1 MTTYKNVGLIGSS
14 NILVFYSLL
23 DDLILINICKNF
35 KQLLLTKI
43 IKNIKV
49 RKPLDQ
55 DKNRIIN

>member
-23 DDLILINICKNF
+23 DDLILINICKKF